1 MIFGKSIATP
11 GAGRHGDGARAQ
23 GLATSNI
30 ARRIAD
36 YINLR
41 GGKLAAVSL
50 ICARASERSEPVTI
64 SMIIGERAKLK
75 KVPDTVMLELELRA
89 AGYIASKKRQH
100 EVRPRLEAP
109 EQFQNARKQLA
120 FATWQ
125 FERKKMHI
133 AIEESRDGFAGGGN
147 FVLVQDADD
156 NARIGHASDFDVVQ
170 VICEIE
176 ALRESQF
183 KRMHAC
189 TARMDEGTIDI
200 EKEEALS

>member
-11 GAGRHGDGARAQ
+11 GAGRHGDCARAQ

-36 YINLR
+36 YIDL
-41 GGKLAAVSL
+41 GGGELAAVSL

-64 SMIIGERAKLK
+64 SMIIGERAKFK

-100 EVRPRLEAP
+100 GMRPRLEAP
-109 EQFQNARKQLA
+109 KQFQNARKQFA

-133 AIEESRDGFAGGGN
+133 AIQEGAHVFVRRGN
-147 FVLVQDADD
+147 FVLVQYAGDDA
-156 NARIGHASDFDVVQ
+156 RVGHAGDFDVVQ
-170 VICEIE
+170 IVSNTETFF
-176 ALRESQF
+176 ESRF
-183 KRMHAC
+183 KRMHTRA
-189 TARMDEGTIDI
+189 ARMNQRSIDI
-200 EKEEALS
+200 KK

>member
-11 GAGRHGDGARAQ
+11 SAGRHGDRARAQ
-23 GLATSNI
+23 GPATSNI

-36 YINLR
+36 YIDL
-41 GGKLAAVSL
+41 GGGELAAVSL

-64 SMIIGERAKLK
+64 SMIIGERAKFK

-100 EVRPRLEAP
+100 EMRPRLEAP
-109 EQFQNARKQLA
+109 KQVQNARKQFA

-133 AIEESRDGFAGGGN
+133 AIEKGAHVFVRRRNFMLVQYADDDARVGHAGN
-147 FVLVQDADD
+147 FDIVQ
-156 NARIGHASDFDVVQ
+156 IVSDTETFF
-170 VICEIE
+170 EG
-176 ALRESQF
+176 RF
-183 KRMHAC
+183 KRMHTCA
-189 TARMDEGTIDI
+189 ARVDQRSIDI
-200 EKEEALS
+200 EK

>member
-1 MIFGKSIATP
+1 MIDQEIRMIFGKSIATP

-36 YINLR
+36 YIDL
-41 GGKLAAVSL
+41 GGGELAAVSL

-64 SMIIGERAKLK
+64 SMIIGERAKFK

-100 EVRPRLEAP
+100 EMRPRLEAP
-109 EQFQNARKQLA
+109 KQFQNARKQFA

-133 AIEESRDGFAGGGN
+133 AIQEGAHVFVRRGN

-156 NARIGHASDFDVVQ
+156 DARVGHAGNFDVVQ
-170 VICEIE
+170 IVSDNEMFFGRRFNRLQYI
-176 ALRESQF
+176 L
-183 KRMHAC
+183 
-189 TARMDEGTIDI
+189 ARMQ
-200 EKEEALS
+200 

>member
-1 MIFGKSIATP
+1 MISGKSIATP

-23 GLATSNI
+23 GLATSNS

-64 SMIIGERAKLK
+64 SMIIGERTKFK

-100 EVRPRLEAP
+100 EMGPRLEAP
-109 EQFQNARKQLA
+109 KQFQNARKQFA

-125 FERKKMHI
+125 FERKKMHVTI
-133 AIEESRDGFAGGGN
+133 QESAHVFVRRRN
-147 FVLVQDADD
+147 FMLVQYTDDDA
-156 NARIGHASDFDVVQ
+156 RVGHDGDFDIAQIVSDTETFFVSRFKCMHTRAPRVQ
-170 VICEIE
+170 QRSI
-176 ALRESQF
+176 
-183 KRMHAC
+183 
-189 TARMDEGTIDI
+189 
-200 EKEEALS
+200 